1 MPEGEQAAPAVWD
14 KIRRKFFTRN
24 TTIALAALVVVLAFF
39 AFHNGIWA
47 RQSQGIK
54 VTDVYVLGAFSMGNE
69 SLVIP
74 VRDSD
79 VRLSSSEVILIKT
92 SGRLMNT
99 TGNLKLENF
108 VGKARWTGQQ
118 LILKGT
124 MERAQSPNLDITW
137 EQPENAVITMTTGL
151 VDVSAMNLS
160 SLVQDATGR
169 LTLEGKWTAKLNQTP
184 FMMERFEGRVYVQ
197 HVSEETTLGFS
208 GQAAKM
214 QIKNENVLQLMT

>member
-1 MPEGEQAAPAVWD
+1 MSEGEQAAPAVWD
-14 KIRRKFFTRN
+14 KIKRKFFTRK
-24 TTIALAALVVVLAFF
+24 TTTALAVLALILAFF
-39 AFHNGIWA
+39 AFHNGVWT

-54 VTDVYVLGAFSMGNE
+54 VSDVYVLGAFTIGNE
-69 SLVIP
+69 SLAIP
-74 VRDSD
+74 VRDTD
-79 VRLSSSEVILIKT
+79 IRLSSSEVILIRT
-92 SGRLMNT
+92 SGRTMNT

-108 VGKARWTGQQ
+108 AGKARWTGQQ

-137 EQPENAVITMTTGL
+137 EQPENAVITMNTGL
-151 VDVSAMNLS
+151 IDVSAMNLS
-160 SLVQDATGR
+160 SLAQDATGR

-184 FMMERFEGRVYVQ
+184 FAMERFEGRVYVQ
-197 HVSEETTLGFS
+197 HVGEETILGFS